1 MGLGND
7 EATFW
12 RLNPYDASTQGGLTF
27 FDTEDCKGRSGLIK
41 WEFESK
47 MITLNDFRFEGDIFF
62 KDSIR
67 SVLIPKDYELE
78 MWSDEQFTTSAGVLS
93 THRYLNDNDK
103 VACQNIPEGV
113 GSFEIRKVI
122 YEPAAGR
129 WVQSRYNSD
138 ISQTLTTGLDMES
151 TDKDRSEVLREIRSS
166 LDAGFTFRNESLSP
180 EF

>member
-1 MGLGND
+1 M
-7 EATFW
+7 
-12 RLNPYDASTQGGLTF
+12 
-27 FDTEDCKGRSGLIK
+27 
-41 WEFESK
+41 
-47 MITLNDFRFEGDIFF
+47 
-62 KDSIR
+62 
-67 SVLIPKDYELE
+67 
-78 MWSDEQFTTSAGVLS
+78 
-93 THRYLNDNDK
+93 NDNDK

-151 TDKDRSEVLREIRSS
+151 TEKDRSEVLREIRSS